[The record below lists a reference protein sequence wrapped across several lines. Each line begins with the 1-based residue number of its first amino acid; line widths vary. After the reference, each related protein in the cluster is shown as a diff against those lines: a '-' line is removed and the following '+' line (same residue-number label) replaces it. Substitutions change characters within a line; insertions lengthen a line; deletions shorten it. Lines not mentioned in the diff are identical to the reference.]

1 MLNCNY
7 CDKKGL
13 LIYPVRYAVASPY
26 GAAGVPGLS
35 GNFRI
40 ENGPQQIG
48 EARYALRA
56 LRAGYLYTYDERRGR
71 FKAYVVTPTGHI
83 WNFPLHYRAPHPS
96 HIPFSCVEPGE
107 IVRAYCLD
115 IAHTPQDPAT
125 GIWIGWSNTEWTK
138 ALQKRVGDLGWRRK
152 HMQCIDVEAML
163 AGSAAHTG
171 EFGASVNM
179 LAHFAADH
187 SAMDKAFSFS
197 NTPPTEEKK
206 RHAWAGKMRDVMAA
220 QIPHHKGFVVAVNDP
235 VGITNDLSELT
246 IPGLDAGFDEKLYQ
260 SKIVADILAMTEQ
273 RVRQEASD
281 DIDFRDKVAEI
292 SENNPDG
299 DTYNSIKT
307 MLAMIKAGGPGR
319 YVRKQGE
326 RRKKYGDAKAA
337 RQQAAADEAWH
348 ELTHDNDKP
357 MLDMQRLKAFPATY
371 EAAQK
376 AFEPRFLKLLT
387 AHVSW
392 LRSEQLANWME
403 AVHDV
408 NDIRSG
414 YAYSESLAQCIG
426 KAVSSAPCI
435 DQLTLWLSSDKLSDT
450 RNLYSRALLL
460 NQSDLI
466 AATEAQLK
474 GSDIQYE
481 NILNIYKGAIARLDD
496 PAQAAQLIDRFALTT
511 ANVINKGFSESA
523 QSVARAM
530 ATVHLYLLAGGRI
543 KASKMSAADVARWAI
558 AQAQEQGIKL
568 DTHPRT
574 TKSNAYREARSAV
587 NRHRPDKYLF
597 AYELDIARLESEGH
611 IAPGSIKGIGV
622 PGIAQAQKW
631 LGSSVPREFK
641 LGAVTALVQ
650 ILALTFAMKDLANND
665 QFNEDETRVKAITA
679 MVSLGATIVETVA
692 VSVEKSVEHP
702 LGAFIR
708 RQWAYPQKIAGKI
721 VLAARAM
728 GMFAGMFAAG
738 YDIFVNAWNALE
750 RKEKI
755 LGLLYLANGLC
766 STGIALAAFLS
777 AGALFW
783 PLLFVSFLLG
793 ISIAFVNNSGLKNW
807 IAHCEFSIGEKY
819 KSFEEQMR
827 IYGQVVGA

>member
-48 EARYALRA
+48 EARYTLRA

-71 FKAYVVTPTGHI
+71 FKAYVVMPTGHL

-96 HIPFSCVEPGE
+96 RIPFSCVEPGE

-125 GIWIGWSNTEWTK
+125 RIWIGWSNTEWTK

-260 SKIVADILAMTEQ
+260 SKVVADILAMTEQ

-319 YVRKQGE
+319 YVRKQAE

-496 PAQAAQLIDRFALTT
+496 SAQAAQLIDRLALTT

-650 ILALTFAMKDLANND
+650 MLALTFAMKDLANND
-665 QFNEDETRVKAITA
+665 QFNEEETRVKAILA
-679 MVSLGATIVETVA
+679 AVSLGATIVETVA

-702 LGAFIR
+702 LGAFVR
-708 RQWAYPQKIAGKI
+708 SQWVASGRLAGKI
-721 VLAARAM
+721 AQGARFVGMLA
-728 GMFAGMFAAG
+728 GIFAGAYDIVFNARSAIGEDKQLLGWLYATNGALSIGIAIAG
-738 YDIFVNAWNALE
+738 YTAIGAIFWPFLISSFLVAIA
-750 RKEKI
+750 
-755 LGLLYLANGLC
+755 
-766 STGIALAAFLS
+766 IALINKS
-777 AGALFW
+777 ALKTW
-783 PLLFVSFLLG
+783 ISRCEYSFGERYGSLD
-793 ISIAFVNNSGLKNW
+793 AQLK
-807 IAHCEFSIGEKY
+807 AYHEA
-819 KSFEEQMR
+819 
-827 IYGQVVGA
+827 VGA

>member
-48 EARYALRA
+48 EARYTLRA
-56 LRAGYLYTYDERRGR
+56 LRAGYLYTYDERRGW
-71 FKAYVVTPTGHI
+71 FKAYVVMPTGHL
-83 WNFPLHYRAPHPS
+83 WNFPLHYRPPHPS
-96 HIPFSCVEPGE
+96 RIPFSCVEPGE

-125 GIWIGWSNTEWTK
+125 RIWIGWSNTEWTK

-179 LAHFAADH
+179 LAHFTADH

-206 RHAWAGKMRDVMAA
+206 RHAWASKMRDVMAA
-220 QIPHHKGFVVAVNDP
+220 QTPHHKGFVVAINDP

-260 SKIVADILAMTEQ
+260 SKVVADILAMTEQ
-273 RVRQEASD
+273 RVRQEARD
-281 DIDFRDKVAEI
+281 DIDFSDKVAET
-292 SENNPDG
+292 SKNNPDG
-299 DTYNSIKT
+299 DTYNSIKSI
-307 MLAMIKAGGPGR
+307 LAMIKAGGPGR
-319 YVRKQGE
+319 YVRKQE
-326 RRKKYGDAKAA
+326 EKRRKYGEDQAA
-337 RQQAAADEAWH
+337 RRQAAADEAWH

-357 MLDMQRLKAFPATY
+357 MLDMQRIKAFPAIY
-371 EAAQK
+371 ETAQK

-392 LRSEQLANWME
+392 LRCEQLANWME
-403 AVHDV
+403 GVHDV

-435 DQLTLWLSSDKLSDT
+435 NQLTLWLSSDKLSDT
-450 RNLYSRALLL
+450 RNLYGRALLL

-466 AATEAQLK
+466 AATEPQLK
-474 GSDIQYE
+474 SSDIQYE

-496 PAQAAQLIDRFALTT
+496 PAQAAQLIDRLALTT
-511 ANVINKGFSESA
+511 ANVISKSLSDGT
-523 QSVARAM
+523 QTIARSMAM
-530 ATVHLYLLAGGRI
+530 VHLHLLAGVRI
-543 KASKMSAADVARWAI
+543 RASNKSAADVARWAI
-558 AQAQEQGIKL
+558 AQAQEQGVKL

-574 TKSNAYREARSAV
+574 TKSNAYREARSAI
-587 NRHRPDKYLF
+587 NQHRLDKHLF
-597 AYELDIARLESEGH
+597 AYELDIARLESEGR
-611 IAPGSIKGIGV
+611 IAPGSIKGIGI
-622 PGIAQAQKW
+622 PGIAAAQKW
-631 LGSSVPREFK
+631 LGSSAPQEFK
-641 LGAVTALVQ
+641 LGIVTALLQ
-650 ILALTFAMKDLANND
+650 MLALNFAMKDLANND
-665 QFNEDETRVKAITA
+665 QFSEEETRVKAILA
-679 MVSLGATIVETVA
+679 AVSLGATIVETVA

-708 RQWAYPQKIAGKI
+708 RQWAAIE
-721 VLAARAM
+721 R
-728 GMFAGMFAAG
+728 FAGTIARGARIVGSAAG
-738 YDIFVNAWNALE
+738 IAVGAYDIFVSAFNAWEEGNYGLAFLYASNG
-750 RKEKI
+750 I
-755 LGLLYLANGLC
+755 LG
-766 STGIALAAFLS
+766 SWIALAACFSL
-777 AGALFW
+777 GTLFW
-783 PLLFVSFLLG
+783 PVFLLSFAIG
-793 ISIAFVNNSGLKNW
+793 IAIAILNNSKLKTW
-807 IAHCEFSIGEKY
+807 ISRCEFSLGEKY
-819 KSFEEQMR
+819 TSFEAQSKA
-827 IYGQVVGA
+827 YCDAVGA